1 MDRLLFVSVGL
12 STCFSQLI
20 GEEKVVKLRE
30 EVPQDVRWNL
40 EQFYES
46 RAIWEGAF
54 DLLANHSK
62 EGWRDLVQYKGRT
75 SEGPVVVKKILD
87 AYFSYSRE
95 LDKVYTFAHLRH
107 DENITDDANLSGYQK
122 VLSLYHDFSNASSW
136 IEPEILA
143 LDEKEINGLLHS
155 SELKG
160 YKFFFQKLLDQKK
173 YVLDAEK
180 EALFALAK
188 RAQMTPHAAFS
199 AMNNADLVFRS
210 VLDSEGKEHVLTSGS
225 YSSLMQNKDRTLR
238 KNAFKELHQ
247 TYQKFENTLTQLLGG
262 QIQNHIFNQKARGY
276 DSCLQASLSRNNI
289 PVEVYRSLIES
300 TRNHLHINH
309 EYVALRKKLLGVDE
323 LHYYDM
329 QVSLVEDFD
338 LKFSYDEAV
347 KIVIDSVRPLGK
359 EYGEILERGMKQ
371 DRWVDVYENKG
382 KRTGGYSSGCY
393 DSMPYILM
401 NYSGRLVDLMTLSH
415 EVGHS
420 MNTLLSNR
428 KQAYHESGYPLFV
441 AEVASTFNEQLT
453 YEYLLERAK
462 NREERLYILNKWIDG
477 MRSTFFRQ
485 VMFAEFELKIHELV
499 EADTPLT
506 PALLKEIYHGLNR
519 DYFGPDLVID
529 EELDIECLRIPHFF
543 YYDFYVYQYAT
554 GIVAA
559 SALVDKVKEEGTE
572 KYLDFLASGGSD
584 YPIPTLQKAG
594 VDMLTSKPVEKF
606 IAAYAKLVKTFEKE
620 IAQKQSV

>member
-1 MDRLLFVSVGL
+1 M
-12 STCFSQLI
+12 
-20 GEEKVVKLRE
+20 GEDKMVKVRE
-30 EVPQDVRWNL
+30 EVAQDVQWNL
-40 EQFYES
+40 EPFF
-46 RAIWEGAF
+46 ATKAVWEGAF

-62 EGWRDLVQYKGRT
+62 EGWRDLAMYKGRT
-75 SEGPVVVKKILD
+75 REGALVVKQILD

-107 DENITDDANLSGYQK
+107 DENITDDTNLSGYQK

-143 LDEKEINGLLHS
+143 LDEAELKALLHAP
-155 SELKG
+155 ELKG
-160 YKFFFQKLLDQKK
+160 YKFFFQKLVDQKK

-188 RAQMTPHAAFS
+188 RAQMTPQSAFS
-199 AMNNADLVFRS
+199 SLNNADLVFPA

-225 YSSLMQNKDRTLR
+225 YSSLMQSKDRTLR
-238 KNAFKELHQ
+238 KNAFKALHQ
-247 TYQKFENTLTQLLGG
+247 TYHKFENTLTQLLSG

-289 PVEVYRSLIES
+289 PTEVYRSLIES
-300 TRNHLHINH
+300 TRKHLHVNH

-329 QVSLVEDFD
+329 QVSLIDDFD
-338 LKFSYDEAV
+338 LQFDFDEAA
-347 KIVIDSVRPLGK
+347 KIVIDSVSPLGK
-359 EYGEILERGMKQ
+359 EYKEILERGIRE

-382 KRTGGYSSGCY
+382 KRTGAYSSGCY

-428 KQAYHESGYPLFV
+428 KQTYHESGYPLFV

-485 VMFAEFELKIHELV
+485 VMFAEFELKLHDLV
-499 EADTPLT
+499 EANTPLT
-506 PALLKEIYHGLNR
+506 PNLLKEIYHVLNR

-559 SALVDKVKEEGTE
+559 AALVDKVKEEGNQ
-572 KYLDFLASGGSD
+572 KYLEFLASGGSD
-584 YPIPTLQKAG
+584 YPIPTLQRAG
-594 VDMLTSKPVEKF
+594 VDMLTAKPVEKF
-606 IAAYAKLVKTFEKE
+606 IAAYASLVKRFEKE
-620 IAQKQSV
+620 IAQK